1 MEIRVTI
8 TKNNE
13 RWKIMES
20 VERIKR
26 AYNLRSSVTIRWLV
40 IKFIDRRRGK
50 VGNSR
55 LPSAI
60 FRTSQ
65 LSFSEDKSSPVI
77 GPCDSSRANST
88 SAAFR
93 FRVISGFDIKAFLSE
108 SSDITR
114 SRIQR
119 MANSLLYN
127 IKAIFRVRYRTLSD
141 RRPWNFTRFRAKMYS
156 FLFPFP

>member
-1 MEIRVTI
+1 MTI

-20 VERIKR
+20 VERTKR

-40 IKFIDRRRGK
+40 IKFIDAGK
-50 VGNSR
+50 LETLGFPPPFFVR
-55 LPSAI
+55 
-60 FRTSQ
+60 Q